1 MLKRAGRGHDPA
13 GVAATEQG
21 SLVVECPAC
30 PHDGRNLPEN
40 WKWLP
45 TIIAY
50 VFGLYIIYI
59 GLTLI
64 SYISWIYTLYLAM
77 DANFR
82 LKLRNRHIKNDP
94 ELGPGWAY
102 CANEK
107 HYQNEMD
114 QYGDQTEVS
123 LIHLGVGRR

>member
-1 MLKRAGRGHDPA
+1 MSRLSTRWPQPPGELEM
-13 GVAATEQG
+13 AAVG
-21 SLVVECPAC
+21 NCVRFWLVY
-30 PHDGRNLPEN
+30 L
-40 WKWLP
+40 
-45 TIIAY
+45 IY
-50 VFGLYIIYI
+50 GLDADFH
-59 GLTLI
+59 
-64 SYISWIYTLYLAM
+64 ISWIYTLYLAM

-123 LIHLGVGRR
+123 LIHLGCRTSLTITTD